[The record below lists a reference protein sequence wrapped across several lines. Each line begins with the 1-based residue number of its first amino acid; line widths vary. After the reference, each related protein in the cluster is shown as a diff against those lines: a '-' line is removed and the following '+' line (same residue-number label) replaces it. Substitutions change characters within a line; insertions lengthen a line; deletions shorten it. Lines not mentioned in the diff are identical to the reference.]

1 MADGATYQEAV
12 VRTEDVI
19 AEWLETA
26 KGLGGPS
33 PPYAG
38 QTAGSPRAT
47 LSTVFHPRIVRGTL
61 ISMPGEK
68 DHQPFIPAYAG
79 HTWACKLWAN
89 VLSFHPRI
97 RGAHSPSPGRIRG
110 S

>member
-47 LSTVFHPRIVRGTL
+47 LSTAFHPRVARGRHGPRRAE
-61 ISMPGEK
+61 SGVS
-68 DHQPFIPAYAG
+68 PFIPA
-79 HTWACKLWAN
+79 
-89 VLSFHPRI
+89 
-97 RGAHSPSPGRIRG
+97 
-110 S
+110 